1 MTAFFAGQA
10 GVSYTFF
17 HSAAGQSDSTMLQR
31 FLINNIPQNTVQ
43 YFRMRTFNPATGL
56 SLDPQ
61 IENVLLSFG
70 NYTIVSPTNTRL
82 EDIRIVSTNQNT
94 TWVTNANN
102 VNLTVYFEFLPN
114 ANLNYN
120 FVENKSQQ
128 INNELLTF
136 YKPANDVVNIILEMR
151 DILTDK
157 IQPIAATTGI
167 YPSYTYHLEI
177 D

>member
-1 MTAFFAGQA
+1 
-10 GVSYTFF
+10 
-17 HSAAGQSDSTMLQR
+17 
-31 FLINNIPQNTVQ
+31 
-43 YFRMRTFNPATGL
+43 MRTFNAATGL

-61 IENVLLSFG
+61 IENVLLLFG

-94 TWVTNANN
+94 TWITNANN

-114 ANLNYN
+114 TNLNYN
-120 FVENKSQQ
+120 FVVKNPEYS
-128 INNELLTF
+128 NELIF
-136 YKPANDVVNIILEMR
+136 NKPANDVVNIVLEMR

-177 D
+177 T